1 MKNEYSLLNDVK
13 VDFSEYKIEEVNELE
28 KKRMMKNFV
37 ASKNKKV
44 FLGKKKILA
53 AVVAL
58 FLVVN
63 LGVYS
68 DKITA
73 AAASLKYSISNW
85 LGINS
90 SIDSREG
97 EFQAKI
103 GKTFEANGT
112 KLVLNEFFTDNSRI
126 IINLNINKGIN
137 DTVKN
142 HLKLVPDFYVN
153 GKKVERASN
162 YVGYSVQ
169 QFDEKVEESNLTLEV
184 EGKDLTLSNR
194 ENVKVVFSALAKECN
209 VSASEFTYSFVY
221 DSTRYKNASTM
232 IKVDKDIVVG
242 ENKLSVGNVT
252 VTPDRVL
259 ISGSSKGFSA
269 WDNNKSVNYYYDIV
283 DENGDSV
290 PLKEEIGKGSYF
302 YRFCVPDDVKK
313 SRDASVA
320 INTKAI
326 STLKIIP
333 YTFNK
338 INTNTTV
345 TLKDGR
351 TKYILE
357 DKIIT
362 VNLKNEVDTNK
373 LISH

>member
-13 VDFSEYKIEEVNELE
+13 MDFSEYKIEEVNELE

-44 FLGKKKILA
+44 LSSKKKVLA

-68 DKITA
+68 GKITV
-73 AAASLKYSISNW
+73 AAASLKYNISNW

-90 SIDSREG
+90 SEG
-97 EFQAKI
+97 KYEAQI
-103 GKTFEANGT
+103 GKTLECKDT

-126 IINLNINKGIN
+126 IIDLNINKEMN

-142 HLKLVPDFYVN
+142 YLKLVPDFYVN

-162 YVGYSVQ
+162 SVQYSVR
-169 QFDEKVEESNLTLEV
+169 QFDEKIKESNLTLEV
-184 EGKDLTLSNR
+184 EGKDLPINNK

-221 DSTRYKNASTM
+221 DSAKYKNASSV
-232 IKVDKDIVVG
+232 IKVDKNIVVG

-269 WDNNKSVNYYYDIV
+269 WDNDKDVNYYYDIV
-283 DENGDSV
+283 DENGEAV
-290 PLKEEIGKGSYF
+290 PLKEEIGKGAYF
-302 YRFCVPDDVKK
+302 YRFCSKDMKVQNTYSKT
-313 SRDASVA
+313 

-362 VNLKNEVDTNK
+362 INLKDK
-373 LISH
+373 

>member
-37 ASKNKKV
+37 TSKNKNV
-44 FLGKKKILA
+44 LLGTKKILA

-63 LGVYS
+63 LAVYS
-68 DKITA
+68 GKITA
-73 AAASLKYSISNW
+73 VAASLKYSISNW

-90 SIDSREG
+90 SEG
-97 EFQAKI
+97 KYETQI
-103 GKTFEANGT
+103 GKTLQGNGT
-112 KLVLNEFFTDNSRI
+112 KLVLNEFFADDSRI
-126 IINLNINKGIN
+126 IINFNINKGQN
-137 DTVKN
+137 EVVKN

-153 GKKVERASN
+153 GKRAQRTSD
-162 YVGYSVQ
+162 YLGYG
-169 QFDEKVEESNLTLEV
+169 VEEVDGKSGESNVTFEV
-184 EGKDLTLSNR
+184 EGKDLILNNK

-209 VSASEFTYSFVY
+209 VSDSEFTYSFVY
-221 DSTRYKNASTM
+221 DSAKYKNASSV
-232 IKVDKDIVVG
+232 IKVDKNIVVG

-269 WDNNKSVNYYYDIV
+269 WENDKNVNYYYDIV

-290 PLKEEIGKGSYF
+290 PLKEEIGKGAYF
-302 YRFCVPDDVKK
+302 YRFCVPDNVKK
-313 SRDASVA
+313 ARDNPGEA

-338 INTNTTV
+338 INTGTAV

-351 TKYILE
+351 TRYILE

-362 VNLKNEVDTNK
+362 VNLKNKVDTNT
-373 LISH
+373 LITN